1 LALSKGGFLDFA
13 ITSAYILRY
22 NFPKIDRGYLTGEM
36 SNRDYYKILGVNKS
50 ASNEVIKK
58 AYRKLAMKY
67 HPDRNKDN
75 KAAEER
81 FKEISEAYA
90 VLSDPE
96 KKKQYDMFG
105 AEGFQQRYS
114 QEDIFRGFDFS
125 DILREFGFGNVRGFK
140 RGGGSGIFNHIFSG
154 ASRGPKYRTKA
165 DPYSSVFTDFGGRT
179 GGLKGQDVIYE
190 LTIHLEDIVKT
201 HEKAIS
207 YNLGGMH
214 QQIKVKIPAGIDDGK
229 KLRLAG
235 KGQPGPE
242 GGPPGD
248 LYIKIKTL
256 NHSIFRREGNDLYMD
271 REIRFSEAALG
282 TKIEVP
288 TIDGKR
294 LNLKIPA
301 GSQGGSKMRLKGYG
315 IPSMDGRGRGDAY
328 VKIHIAVPKKLNSK
342 QRAIVQ
348 ELKDLNL

>member
-1 LALSKGGFLDFA
+1 
-13 ITSAYILRY
+13 
-22 NFPKIDRGYLTGEM
+22 M

-50 ASNEVIKK
+50 ASTEDVKK

-75 KAAEER
+75 KAAEEK

-90 VLSDPE
+90 VLNDPE

-125 DILREFGFGNVRGFK
+125 DILKEFGFGNIGGAK
-140 RGGGSGIFNHIFSG
+140 RGGGSGIFTHIFSG
-154 ASRGPKYRTKA
+154 PSKGPRYRTKV
-165 DPYSSVFTDFGGRT
+165 DPYSSAFTDFGGRT
-179 GGLKGQDVIYE
+179 AGLKGQDVIYE
-190 LTIHLEDIVKT
+190 LPIHLEDIVKT
-201 HEKAIS
+201 KEKTIS
-207 YNLGGMH
+207 YNFGGKH
-214 QQIKVKIPAGIDDGK
+214 QQIRVKIPAGIGNGK

-248 LYIKIKTL
+248 LYIKIKIL
-256 NHSIFRREGNDLYMD
+256 DHPIFQRQGDDLYMN
-271 REIRFSEAALG
+271 RAIKFSEAALG
-282 TKIEVP
+282 AKIEVP

-294 LNLKIPA
+294 LSLKIPA
-301 GSQGGSKMRLKGYG
+301 GAQSGSKMRLRSCGM
-315 IPSMDGRGRGDAY
+315 PRMDGGGIGDAY
-328 VKIHIAVPKKLNSK
+328 VKIQVAVPKKLNKK
-342 QRAIVQ
+342 QRALLE
-348 ELKDLNL
+348 ELKDSDL

>member
-1 LALSKGGFLDFA
+1 
-13 ITSAYILRY
+13 
-22 NFPKIDRGYLTGEM
+22 M
-36 SNRDYYKILGVNKS
+36 SNKDYYRILGVSKS
-50 ASNEVIKK
+50 ASREDIKK

-67 HPDRNKDN
+67 HPDRNKEN
-75 KAAEER
+75 KAAEEK

-114 QEDIFRGFDFS
+114 QEDIFRSFDFS
-125 DILREFGFGNVRGFK
+125 DILREFGFGDVGGFK
-140 RGGGSGIFNHIFSG
+140 RGGGSGIFSHIFSG
-154 ASRGPKYRTKA
+154 ATRGPRYRTQA
-165 DPYSSVFTDFGGRT
+165 DPYSSAFTGFGGRT

-190 LTIHLEDIVKT
+190 LPVHLQDIVRGQEKT
-201 HEKAIS
+201 IS

-214 QQIKVKIPAGIDDGK
+214 QQIKVKIPAGIGDGK

-242 GGPPGD
+242 GGSPGD
-248 LYIKIKTL
+248 LYIKIKVL
-256 NHSIFRREGNDLYMD
+256 NHPIFQREGNDLYMD
-271 REIRFSEAALG
+271 REVTFSEAALG

-301 GSQGGSKMRLKGYG
+301 GSQGGSKLRLKGYG
-315 IPSMDGRGRGDAY
+315 MPSMDGRGRGDAY
-328 VKIHIAVPKKLNSK
+328 VKIHIAVPKNLNSR
-342 QRAIVQ
+342 QRAKVE

>member
-1 LALSKGGFLDFA
+1 
-13 ITSAYILRY
+13 
-22 NFPKIDRGYLTGEM
+22 M

-50 ASNEVIKK
+50 ASNKDIKK

-67 HPDRNKDN
+67 HPDRNKGN

-114 QEDIFRGFDFS
+114 QEDIFKSFDFS
-125 DILREFGFGNVRGFK
+125 DILREFGFGNVGSFK
-140 RGGGSGIFNHIFSG
+140 RGGGSGVFSHIFSG
-154 ASRGPKYRTKA
+154 ASKGPRYRTKG

-190 LTIHLEDIVKT
+190 LPVHLEDIVKT
-201 HEKAIS
+201 HEQTLS
-207 YNLGGMH
+207 LNFGGMH

-248 LYIKIKTL
+248 LYIKIKIL
-256 NHSIFRREGNDLYMD
+256 NHPIFQREGNDLCMD
-271 REIRFSEAALG
+271 REIKFSEAALG
-282 TKIEVP
+282 TKIEVQ

-301 GSQGGSKMRLKGYG
+301 GSKGGSKMRLRGYG
-315 IPSMDGRGRGDAY
+315 MPSMDGRGRGDAY
-328 VKIHIAVPKKLNSK
+328 VKINIAVPKKLNRK
-342 QRAIVQ
+342 QRAIVE